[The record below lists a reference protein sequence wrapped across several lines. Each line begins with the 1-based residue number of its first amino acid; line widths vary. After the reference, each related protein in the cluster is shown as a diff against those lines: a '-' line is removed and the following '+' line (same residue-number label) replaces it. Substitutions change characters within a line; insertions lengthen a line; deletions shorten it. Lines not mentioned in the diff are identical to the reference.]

1 MNLFQRIR
9 GQKAERRVP
18 QSHSNFG
25 MVQIAEMASLSLY
38 CRRQE
43 AGEKDVGVNRDIPR
57 KYNTCSGH
65 PMQRHSLMPSRS
77 LMPLG
82 LRMPGIEHFKVI
94 SFIKNILTCF

>member
-1 MNLFQRIR
+1 MSSFPPLVHRYKGGDNLFQRIR

-82 LRMPGIEHFKVI
+82 LRMPGY
-94 SFIKNILTCF
+94 